1 MQYTQVEKDYRTAL
15 RCDWER
21 FITRAGAF
29 TGSEDSFH
37 AVNSSLGF
45 NLAKTV
51 GPLIRDIEELERH
64 ASQRELLVGTLY
76 RKTGDQEEVIDR
88 LNSRTETQARRI
100 KELEATYE
108 PADLP
113 EMP

>member
-1 MQYTQVEKDYRTAL
+1 MQYTQVEQDYHKAL
-15 RCDWER
+15 RGDWER

-51 GPLIRDIEELERH
+51 GPLIRDIEELELH
-64 ASQRELLVGTLY
+64 ASQRELLVGTLH
-76 RKTGDQEEVIDR
+76 RKSRDQDEAIDR
-88 LNSRTETQARRI
+88 LNSRIETQARRI
-100 KELEATYE
+100 KELEAKYE